1 MAYSGVINWGPVVA
15 HILIHDVVKIND
27 HINSAVVD
35 IIINGQLHTLQYEP
49 DLD

>member
-35 IIINGQLHTLQYEP
+35 IIINGQTKVLRYEP